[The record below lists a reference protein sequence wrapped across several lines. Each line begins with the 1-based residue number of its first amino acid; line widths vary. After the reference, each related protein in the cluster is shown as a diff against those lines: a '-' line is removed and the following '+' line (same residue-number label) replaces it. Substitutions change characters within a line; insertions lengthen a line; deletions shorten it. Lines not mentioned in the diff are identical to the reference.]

1 MAHLINFSSSSLLC
15 SFGGINRIEK
25 KLDDLLKMT
34 CGAFVK
40 KNKNKN
46 LQLRE

>member
-1 MAHLINFSSSSLLC
+1 MVYLINFFFSLFFC

-25 KLDDLLKMT
+25 KLDDLFKMI
-34 CGAFVK
+34 CGVFVK

-46 LQLRE
+46 L

>member
-1 MAHLINFSSSSLLC
+1 MEHLINFSSNSLLC

-34 CGAFVK
+34 RGTFVK
-40 KNKNKN
+40 TKMKTFT
-46 LQLRE
+46 